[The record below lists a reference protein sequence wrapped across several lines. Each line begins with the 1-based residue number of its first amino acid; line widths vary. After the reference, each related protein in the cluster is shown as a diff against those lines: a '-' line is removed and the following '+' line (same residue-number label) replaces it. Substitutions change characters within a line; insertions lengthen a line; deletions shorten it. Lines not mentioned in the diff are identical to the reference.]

1 MKRVVE
7 LPLSFGQK
15 LQEVLLQICL
25 LPLSALV
32 TLLALWPISLP
43 FCGVIFDAIEEAQ
56 RAAEQSINTLPY
68 ALGYFAILLLSW
80 VPYVYYPQLIEYI
93 KGFNPKGGTHINVGA
108 SDTLVTKQVQRA
120 VKDQYGTT
128 VGYVEDTAYE
138 VKHDDGGRYIE
149 SKDDELVKAI
159 RWFGAPMALPLRCFS
174 LLFSLFALLSP
185 TLFVSFRD
193 VNPAHR
199 SSLGYLLLDLC
210 GGSVFPHTSF
220 VTYKE
225 PELNF
230 PEKNWE
236 TVTGIIMHCSFAG
249 RGARISIEKKDYSD
263 PYNRKIVEGESWT
276 PNYVIA
282 NGAFAN
288 LRRVVSIDTP
298 EDIIRIQSGS
308 FVNCPFL
315 SEVTLRVHTC
325 CIIEPRAFSNCSVL
339 EKVKMTKAYPMLEW
353 KWEIFEEAAYRRNRE
368 TAEPIATYSRETLTA
383 EQAAFLLLHT
393 YNQCYWVFNQSQ
405 YRSYRPE
412 PELEIKKRR

>member
-7 LPLSFGQK
+7 LPMSPKEK

-43 FCGVIFDAIEEAQ
+43 FCGIIFDAIEEAQ
-56 RAAEQSINTLPY
+56 LAAEQSINTLPY

-80 VPYVYYPQLIEYI
+80 VPYVYYPRLIEYV
-93 KGFNPKGGTHINVGA
+93 KGFNPKGGRRINVGA

-120 VKDQYGTT
+120 VKDQYGTM

-149 SKDDELVKAI
+149 SKDDQLVKAI

-220 VTYKE
+220 VAYEIPGRIKE
-225 PELNF
+225 RGDRD
-230 PEKNWE
+230 WE
-236 TVTGIIMHCSFAG
+236 TVTGVITHCGFVDKG
-249 RGARISIEKKDYSD
+249 MRWRIEKKDYSE
-263 PYNRKIVEGESWT
+263 VES
-276 PNYVIA
+276 
-282 NGAFAN
+282 
-288 LRRVVSIDTP
+288 
-298 EDIIRIQSGS
+298 
-308 FVNCPFL
+308 
-315 SEVTLRVHTC
+315 
-325 CIIEPRAFSNCSVL
+325 
-339 EKVKMTKAYPMLEW
+339 M
-353 KWEIFEEAAYRRNRE
+353 
-368 TAEPIATYSRETLTA
+368 
-383 EQAAFLLLHT
+383 AFLKYLD
-393 YNQCYWVFNQSQ
+393 NPNG
-405 YRSYRPE
+405 SYFDIAG
-412 PELEIKKRR
+412 LYDKKRRIMGLMPHPERCFFAGCFGCDGREIFKIVKDEIGRG